1 MNSIGIKFW
10 RKQTFIKIQGNAS
23 DPLISNFLFNYLGKK
38 FGNTAECVLRTLWT
52 LWFEASTACKNRPAI
67 KNLAETGDLPV
78 AALPRSIVSLTTIL
92 EKIKGTNKQT
102 QT

>member
-1 MNSIGIKFW
+1 MEIILNYFKLFYF
-10 RKQTFIKIQGNAS
+10 TFFRNTLNIWLNIIKIN
-23 DPLISNFLFNYLGKK
+23 KK
-38 FGNTAECVLRTLWT
+38 DVLV